1 MKKKVLKII
10 YKYYEEN
17 NVMPSIREIQE
28 ILKYKHH
35 NSIYTAFRQLERD
48 GILIHTKRKWSLKN
62 PLEEIKKIKVL
73 NEDHYI
79 YIDNIIDDYYVFKMN
94 NNYLKTDN
102 ILKNDYLIIKNTKSL
117 KNNDIGLFKYDDNY
131 HVMKYEF
138 SNGFYILYN
147 EKEKDILNKVQVLG
161 KVVELQRKRVL

>member
-1 MKKKVLKII
+1 
-10 YKYYEEN
+10 
-17 NVMPSIREIQE
+17 
-28 ILKYKHH
+28 
-35 NSIYTAFRQLERD
+35 
-48 GILIHTKRKWSLKN
+48 
-62 PLEEIKKIKVL
+62 
-73 NEDHYI
+73 
-79 YIDNIIDDYYVFKMN
+79 MN